1 MLCLAMTIF
10 SFLCL
15 LRISD
20 ISFYSHITLA
30 KSFFL
35 SFGSFLFN
43 YQGFCFYKFYLV
55 VLTVKFK
62 I

>member
-20 ISFYSHITLA
+20 INFYSHITLA
-30 KSFFL
+30 KSFFSIL
-35 SFGSFLFN
+35 WLIFYSIIKVFVFTSFIS
-43 YQGFCFYKFYLV
+43 
-55 VLTVKFK
+55 
-62 I
+62 